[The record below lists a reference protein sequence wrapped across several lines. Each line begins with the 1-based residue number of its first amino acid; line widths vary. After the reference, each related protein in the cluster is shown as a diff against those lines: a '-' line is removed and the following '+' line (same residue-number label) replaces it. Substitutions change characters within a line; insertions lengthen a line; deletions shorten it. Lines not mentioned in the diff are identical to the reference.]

1 MIGHKRAYDR
11 SVAGEMIMLG
21 NQRTGKAGP
30 MYWRSGVIRKVCV
43 SPKAAET
50 RALLRLMDDG
60 VHMAKQL
67 SQLLNV
73 KMKVRLFTDLRPLLE
88 SIGSS
93 GQIEEKALRQS
104 VAYLKQSLED
114 EEVTAY
120 SWIQGEE
127 IVADI
132 LTKQGSKCEVLD
144 EILVKNEFKH
154 ANTEDNKVTYEG
166 DEFKIRNRVTKKD
179 KEAEKEDEG
188 EMEE

>member
-1 MIGHKRAYDR
+1 
-11 SVAGEMIMLG
+11 MIMLG
-21 NQRTGKAGP
+21 NRRTGRAAP

-73 KMKVRLFTDLRPLLE
+73 KMKVRLFTDLHPLLE

-114 EEVTAY
+114 EEVMAY

-132 LTKQGSKCEVLD
+132 LTKQGSKHKVLD
-144 EILVKNEFKH
+144 RILINNEFNH
-154 ANTEDNKVTYEG
+154 TNTEDNKAPYKG
-166 DEFKIRNRVTKKD
+166 DELKLGKRVTKKD
-179 KEAEKEDEG
+179 EEVEKKDES
-188 EMEE
+188 

>member
-1 MIGHKRAYDR
+1 MCVYP
-11 SVAGEMIMLG
+11 
-21 NQRTGKAGP
+21 QRLQ
-30 MYWRSGVIRKVCV
+30 
-43 SPKAAET
+43 T

-73 KMKVRLFTDLRPLLE
+73 SMKVRLFTDSCPLLE

-93 GQIEEKALRQS
+93 GQMEEKALRQL

-114 EEVTAY
+114 EEVMAY

-132 LTKQGSKCEVLD
+132 LTKQGSKCEALG
-144 EILVKNEFKH
+144 EILVRNKFKH
-154 ANTEDNKVTYEG
+154 AKTEDNIVTFEEH
-166 DEFKIRNRVTKKD
+166 EFQIRNRLTKKD
-179 KEAEKEDEG
+179 KEAEKMEDG
-188 EMEE
+188 VSHNIIVLNLYSMNPFSQ

>member
-1 MIGHKRAYDR
+1 MKVLRKFVGKLNFIAANTRPDPAIYALELAKRQKKAVKQHIREVYRLVKRVIEKESKVVFTKIGEKEELCVMGVSDASYHHDDK

-21 NQRTGKAGP
+21 NRRTGRAAP

-67 SQLLNV
+67 SQLFNV

-93 GQIEEKALRQS
+93 GQIEEKALRQ
-104 VAYLKQSLED
+104 
-114 EEVTAY
+114 
-120 SWIQGEE
+120 
-127 IVADI
+127 
-132 LTKQGSKCEVLD
+132 
-144 EILVKNEFKH
+144 
-154 ANTEDNKVTYEG
+154 
-166 DEFKIRNRVTKKD
+166 
-179 KEAEKEDEG
+179 
-188 EMEE
+188 

>member
-1 MIGHKRAYDR
+1 MGVSDASYHHDDR

-21 NQRTGKAGP
+21 DRRSRNAALI
-30 MYWRSGVIRKVCV
+30 YWRSGVIRKVCV

-50 RALLRLMDDG
+50 RALLRLMDDS
-60 VHMAKQL
+60 VHMAKQI

-73 KMKVRLFTDLRPLLE
+73 NVKVRLFTDSRPLLE

-114 EEVTAY
+114 DEVMDYA
-120 SWIQGEE
+120 WIQGEE

-132 LTKQGSKCEVLD
+132 LTKQGSKREVLD
-144 EILVKNEFKH
+144 EILKQNKFKH
-154 ANTEDNKVTYEG
+154 ADCKDNRVTFEG
-166 DEFKIRNRVTKKD
+166 DESKIRNTVTKKE
-179 KEAEKEDEG
+179 KEAEKEG
-188 EMEE
+188 